1 MTSTGP
7 KAQPINYKLRKLFL
21 ELVFCLCLS
30 FSSNQVNL
38 EHNIKYKFSKFEM
51 VLGIM
56 KIICSI
62 LTDIIKKINKSTG
75 I

>member
-7 KAQPINYKLRKLFL
+7 KAQPINYKLRKLLL

-51 VLGIM
+51 ELVIPNDNNMLHF
-56 KIICSI
+56 
-62 LTDIIKKINKSTG
+62 N
-75 I
+75 